1 MMWQRSVCVG
11 LLALALGYL
20 CLLGPELPH
29 SPLRQLSASLL
40 GGLRRARSLE
50 SRVVAA
56 WQAAI
61 VRPARRWA
69 RVAVG

>member
-1 MMWQRSVCVG
+1 MWRRALCVG

-20 CLLGPELPH
+20 CLLGPQLPP
-29 SPLRQLSASLL
+29 SALRLLPASLL
-40 GGLRRARSLE
+40 GGLRRAGSLE
-50 SRVVAA
+50 SRMVAA

-61 VRPARRWA
+61 VRPARGWA

>member
-1 MMWQRSVCVG
+1 MWQRSVCVG

-20 CLLGPELPH
+20 CLLGPELPGL
-29 SPLRQLSASLL
+29 PGSLL
-40 GGLRRARSLE
+40 GALRWGRSAEGRTL
-50 SRVVAA
+50 AG

-61 VRPARRWA
+61 VRPARAWA

>member
-1 MMWQRSVCVG
+1 MWQRSACVG

-20 CLLGPELPH
+20 WLLGPQP
-29 SPLRQLSASLL
+29 SPSILQHLSASLL
-40 GGLRRARSLE
+40 GGLSRAGSLE
-50 SRVVAA
+50 SRMVAA

-61 VRPARRWA
+61 VRPARGWG